1 MWTKKKES
9 KADMVKKSKW
19 KKTPEWTR
27 TKRSRDGPSVEMVV
41 GGDGRRWSSLNPFQR
56 APPTIRRPVVILR
69 MNTGSPFHLLALG
82 RLYYLYEACENISLT
97 CTFQRYFR
105 FTRAPSYCNNHTA
118 YAADKEI
125 NPPFPKC
132 RSLDNCN
139 HPKNLLTPKTGL
151 TRSRRQKEK
160 VLRESR
166 TQRNNRV
173 NDVYTVTQRAIVS
186 QSTLVCLPSL

>member
-19 KKTPEWTR
+19 KKTPEWTS
-27 TKRSRDGPSVEMVV
+27 TKRGR
-41 GGDGRRWSSLNPFQR
+41 DGRRWSSLNPFQR
-56 APPTIRRPVVILR
+56 APPTTRRPVVILR
-69 MNTGSPFHLLALG
+69 MNPGSPFHLLALG
-82 RLYYLYEACENISLT
+82 HLYYFKYEACENISLT

-125 NPPFPKC
+125 NPPLPKC
-132 RSLDNCN
+132 RTLDNRH

-151 TRSRRQKEK
+151 ARSRRQKEK

-186 QSTLVCLPSL
+186 QSTLVCFPSL